1 MEDGKLAVVAMIMVK
16 GKNWLF
22 VLITA
27 MEDGAVTRRKEGDKE
42 MRGLGS
48 RCQDSRRRV
57 VI

>member
-27 MEDGAVTRRKEGDKE
+27 MEDGAVTRRKEGGKE
-42 MRGLGS
+42 MRGV
-48 RCQDSRRRV
+48 RV
-57 VI
+57 